1 MGVVGEEEKKKI
13 LPVVNFATPQCVGLT
28 ALRSGVYLQD
38 WHGSRRGLGSR
49 GAAPAPCSAETPF
62 WVGGGC

>member
-13 LPVVNFATPQCVGLT
+13 LSVVNFATPQCVGLT